1 MDVLLSHEVKSSELL
16 VFICLM
22 IPLPPL
28 INNVNIV
35 LELTELNKSV
45 GLFNFMTFYET
56 VAIL

>member
-1 MDVLLSHEVKSSELL
+1 
-16 VFICLM
+16 M